1 MMSDIDPQLSWL
13 ERYTDNVEVGSSNLP
28 GSTRLTRG
36 MISQQECY
44 LRDRKVQRYGELAQ
58 LARAP
63 ALQAGGHRF
72 ESVILHIWRHIY
84 VDRPSDH
91 RHIGK
96 YIDIETIVKR
106 QRGFWRWYESTIEGL
121 FEIEMRSH
129 CVKQILSIF
138 T

>member
-1 MMSDIDPQLSWL
+1 MD
-13 ERYTDNVEVGSSNLP
+13 G
-28 GSTRLTRG
+28 G
-36 MISQQECY
+36 
-44 LRDRKVQRYGELAQ
+44 LAQ

-72 ESVILHIWRHIY
+72 ESVMLHIWRHIY
-84 VDRPSDH
+84 GDKPSDH